1 MNYVVCFFQLLGAA
15 GIVFGV
21 WMLIDPTFT
30 LSITQDYIISVVIIL
45 IASIVLVIVAIFG
58 IYGALGEN
66 QCSLITFF
74 SLLLIIFVA
83 EISAGFWVYVNSDSL
98 ELQIEK
104 AMMQT
109 VEEEYWHNDKRK
121 LLFDAFQKNVRLW
134 FNKMVLLHVLFLVA
148 LLWS

>member
-1 MNYVVCFFQLLGAA
+1 
-15 GIVFGV
+15 
-21 WMLIDPTFT
+21 MLIDPTFT

-66 QCSLITFF
+66 QCALITFF

-121 LLFDAFQKNVRLW
+121 LLFDTFQKNVSLCA
-134 FNKMVLLHVLFLVA
+134 FNKTMPSNILFTVT